1 MQYQLPNGKVIYM
14 SVEEYLSL
22 SDQELNEIA
31 SSGYC
36 QDEANYKS
44 YASGSSRIKKSKVEE
59 EEVDNSLDYKPEYDD
74 DYDATGPIDYDNLD

>member
-22 SDQELNEIA
+22 SDQELKEIA
-31 SSGYC
+31 NSGYC

-44 YASGSSRIKKSKVEE
+44 YASGSSRTKKSKVEE
-59 EEVDNSLDYKPEYDD
+59 EEIDHSLDYKPEYDD
-74 DYDATGPIDYDNLD
+74 DQDLNGPINYDDLD

>member
-22 SDQELNEIA
+22 SDQDLYDIA
-31 SSGYC
+31 SSGYS

-44 YASGSSRIKKSKVEE
+44 YASGTSRAKKSVVIE

-74 DYDATGPIDYDNLD
+74 DNDVNGPIDYNNLD